1 MNEQINKEIEIFLTK
16 KIKSKDVIN
25 LFYEI
30 GKILKQNKAN
40 YYKIIMLDSYL
51 RKRYGLVISLSK
63 KNLTKIQK
71 FYDLCKDIDI
81 KTLNKVDWNT
91 YILILNKDNYKELID
106 MYINEKLNKREL
118 EYYIKTGKRLK
129 ISMNYNDPA
138 TDEFIKLQENLIKN

>member
-30 GKILKQNKAN
+30 GKILNQNKAN

-63 KNLTKIQK
+63 KNLIKIQK
-71 FYDLCKDIDI
+71 FYDL
-81 KTLNKVDWNT
+81 
-91 YILILNKDNYKELID
+91 YFFE
-106 MYINEKLNKREL
+106 R
-118 EYYIKTGKRLK
+118 
-129 ISMNYNDPA
+129 
-138 TDEFIKLQENLIKN
+138 